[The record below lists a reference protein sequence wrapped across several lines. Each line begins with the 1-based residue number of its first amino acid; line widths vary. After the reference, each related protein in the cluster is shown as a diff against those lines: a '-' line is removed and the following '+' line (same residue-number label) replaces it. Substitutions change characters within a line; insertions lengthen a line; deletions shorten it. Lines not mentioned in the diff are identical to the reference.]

1 LRTPLPDSDTSL
13 LPRLI
18 VLVGPTAV
26 GKTELAI
33 QLAENIQAEII
44 SADSRLFYTGM
55 DIGTAKPTALDRQRV
70 RHHLIDVT
78 RPDETWSLAVFQ
90 EAAHCAVL
98 EIHKRGHLPLLVG
111 GTGQYIRAVTEGWRA
126 PAVIPDPA
134 LRQVLSRLADEIG
147 SQELHQRL
155 AILDPDAAANID
167 YRNVRRTMR
176 ALEVILTSGKRFS
189 TQRQRSPSPYH
200 TLVLGLTRPRAELF
214 ARIDARVQTM
224 LTNGWIDEVRA
235 LLAEGYAPDLPA
247 FSAIGY
253 REIIAHLQGKIT
265 LDEAV
270 ALICRQSRVFVRRQ
284 ANWFKLNDSNIQ
296 WVQADDEALP
306 RMLQLIRDWL
316 KLTEKYKGLD

>member
-1 LRTPLPDSDTSL
+1 MPDSNTSL

-55 DIGTAKPTALDRQRV
+55 DIGTAKPTTLDRQRV

-78 RPDETWSLAVFQ
+78 PPDETWSLAVFQ
-90 EAAHCAVL
+90 EAAHCAIK
-98 EIHKRGHLPLLVG
+98 EILDRQHLPMLVG
-111 GTGQYIRAVTEGWRA
+111 GTGQYIRAVTEGWHA
-126 PAVIPDPA
+126 PAVVPDPA
-134 LRQVLSRLADEIG
+134 LRQVLSRLAEEIG
-147 SQELHQRL
+147 VQGLHQRL
-155 AILDPDAAANID
+155 ALLDPEAAANID
-167 YRNVRRTMR
+167 FRNVRRTVR

-189 TQRQRSPSPYH
+189 AQRQRSSSPYH
-200 TLVLGLTRPRAELF
+200 ILMLGLTRPRAELY
-214 ARIDARVQTM
+214 ARIDARVQNM
-224 LTNGWIDEVRA
+224 LASGWVDEVRA
-235 LLAEGYAPDLPA
+235 LLAVGYSPDLPA

-253 REIIAHLQGKIT
+253 REIIAHLQGEIT

-284 ANWFKLNDSNIQ
+284 ANWFKLNDPNIH
-296 WVQADDEALP
+296 WVQADDETLP
-306 RMLQLIRDWL
+306 KMLQLIRDWFQPT
-316 KLTEKYKGLD
+316 KKI